1 MRLDISPEL
10 FAAPV
15 ALALLATP
23 AVARAQRD
31 MQFEDPY
38 DLPRAPRPPTLPEL
52 THPEMEATLET
63 TAGTILPPPGGTLT
77 HAYSQRISVEV
88 PLALRRWYVGAS
100 YEVAG
105 GSDGT
110 GFEVAGGNLAIDGR
124 TLWATPTGLALG
136 GGMSILFPTASLDPN
151 GAASR
156 VALEAA
162 TLRPWDVSYFVPDS
176 WGVRPYVDVR
186 VLDGPFVMQFRQGL
200 DLTVSSLLLSDRRL
214 YATTGLYLGWQI
226 QRDVAV
232 GLEAFEAYAIDLPAV
247 LDNNRETVILSPSV
261 RLALPWVQPAISAF
275 TNLGPPMS
283 PPWVQHDTS
292 VFVVP
297 GKSASVWGFRL
308 AFTVVYDPTSM
319 VGFRPP
325 APAATPPP

>member
-1 MRLDISPEL
+1 VRLGVLS
-10 FAAPV
+10 
-15 ALALLATP
+15 ALLAALVAWP
-23 AVARAQRD
+23 AIAHAQRGLR
-31 MQFEDPY
+31 FEDPY
-38 DLPRAPRPPTLPEL
+38 DLPHAPRPPTLPEL

-63 TAGTILPPPGGTLT
+63 TAGAILPAPGGTLT

-88 PLALRRWYVGAS
+88 PLAFRRWYVGAS

-105 GSDGT
+105 GSNGT
-110 GFEVAGGNLAIDGR
+110 GFEVAGGNLSIDGR
-124 TLWATPTGLALG
+124 TVWATTTGLALG
-136 GGMSILFPTASLDPN
+136 GGMAVLFPTASLDPD

-186 VLDGPFVMQFRQGL
+186 VLDGPLVLQLRQGF
-200 DLTVSSLLLSDRRL
+200 DLTVSSVLLSDQRL
-214 YATTGLYLGWQI
+214 YATTGLYVGWQI

-247 LDNNRETVILSPSV
+247 RDRDRETVIVSPNV

-275 TNLGPPMS
+275 TNLGPPIS
-283 PPWVQHDTS
+283 APWVQRETS

-319 VGFRPP
+319 VRFRAQTPAVSASPP
-325 APAATPPP
+325 

>member
-1 MRLDISPEL
+1 VRLGVLSVLPCV
-10 FAAPV
+10 AALV
-15 ALALLATP
+15 AWP
-23 AVARAQRD
+23 AVARAQRG
-31 MQFEDPY
+31 MTFEDPY

-63 TAGTILPPPGGTLT
+63 TAGAILPPPGGTLA
-77 HAYSQRISVEV
+77 HAYVQRIAVEV

-105 GSDGT
+105 GSNGT
-110 GFEVAGGNLAIDGR
+110 GFEVAGGNLAVDGR
-124 TLWATPTGLALG
+124 TLWATTTGLALG
-136 GGMSILFPTASLDPN
+136 GGMSVMFPTASFDPD

-186 VLDGPFVMQFRQGL
+186 VLDGPLVLQFREAL
-200 DLTVSSLLLSDRRL
+200 DLTVSSLLLGDRRL
-214 YATTGLYLGWQI
+214 YATAGLYLGWQL
-226 QRDVAV
+226 QRKVAV

-247 LDNNRETVILSPSV
+247 RDRNRETVVVSPSV

-275 TNLGPPMS
+275 TNLGPPIS
-283 PPWVQHDTS
+283 PPWVQRETS

-297 GKSASVWGFRL
+297 GKSASVWGFRV
-308 AFTVVYDPTSM
+308 AFTVV
-319 VGFRPP
+319 
-325 APAATPPP
+325 